1 MKLIKSIILSLFPIF
16 GMSQSSLT
24 LSICE
29 CSTSEVNEIIQIAIF
44 YGYKFEDHLIKEV
57 GVSDYISATRRSEPS
72 PLTII
77 VKLVIVNNQSGVN
90 KKIILTSRL
99 ERFESNFDIYNR
111 EYYSRDSFLNLISYN

>member
-90 KKIILTSRL
+90 KKYLHQDWKDLKVI
-99 ERFESNFDIYNR
+99 
-111 EYYSRDSFLNLISYN
+111 LISIIENTILEIVSLI